1 MKNSIIFLFV
11 LCFYSLSEVKAQS
24 SDTLQNVRF
33 MKSRS
38 KQFIATIKT
47 DQGIIKG
54 LFYDSDTSGITIL
67 DSLFMKVFYPISTIK
82 TLEISRAN
90 ASWYG
95 AKVAFLGTEGVG
107 VGLGTVIL
115 MLGAFTADGVAYIAP
130 YALIPV
136 VFAAPLAI
144 GGAIIVAIIN
154 SSIPGVSIL
163 NFNKDSYKKKFDLI
177 TKRTQKSLIKRFPY
191 SPRMIVE

>member
-1 MKNSIIFLFV
+1 MKTFIIIPLILCLFT
-11 LCFYSLSEVKAQS
+11 FSEINAQS

-38 KQFIATIKT
+38 KQFIATIKI
-47 DQGIIKG
+47 DQKIIKG
-54 LFYDSDTSGITIL
+54 LLYDSDTSGITIL
-67 DSLFMKVFYPISTIK
+67 DTLFMKVFYPVSTIK
-82 TLEISRAN
+82 TLEIRRAN
-90 ASWYG
+90 ASWHG

-154 SSIPGVSIL
+154 SSTPGVSIL
-163 NFNKDSYKKKFDLI
+163 NFNKDSFKKKFDLI
-177 TKRTQKSLIKRFPY
+177 SKRTQKHLIKKFPY
-191 SPRMIVE
+191 SPRMIVQ